1 MTRLFPF
8 SPNLADAHM
17 RCVPAFHRSFERR
30 ILGPMRPKKTILCVD
45 DNEQALSVRKFM
57 LETRGYRVLTAVSS
71 EQALEL
77 FREGGI
83 DLVLSDLIMPYMD
96 GNELIRRMKELA
108 PEVPAILISGSV
120 KAFDRANR
128 ADAFLPK
135 GACSPVEMLERIR
148 VMVARKRGPKKG
160 HGLRPCWSR
169 EESRAPARRR
179 PATRWWSALNS
190 VASYNQHVQPIIAA
204 KNVSKIYRAGKVHVP
219 ALTNVSFV
227 VPPGEFVSIV
237 GPSGSGKSTLFYIL
251 GGLTRATS
259 GSVLIDGIDFAQL
272 SDSRRTELRKT
283 KIGFVFQKFNLL
295 PTLTARGNIEI
306 AREIA
311 GSHRRRTNNCCNHLT
326 DMLGIAGRLD
336 HRPAELSGGEQQR
349 VAIARALITR
359 PAIILAD
366 EPTGN
371 LDTANSDAVLQMLRR
386 SNQEFKQTVLMITHN
401 PEAAAIGDR
410 ILHMRDGRLLDE

>member
-1 MTRLFPF
+1 
-8 SPNLADAHM
+8 
-17 RCVPAFHRSFERR
+17 
-30 ILGPMRPKKTILCVD
+30 
-45 DNEQALSVRKFM
+45 
-57 LETRGYRVLTAVSS
+57 
-71 EQALEL
+71 
-77 FREGGI
+77 
-83 DLVLSDLIMPYMD
+83 
-96 GNELIRRMKELA
+96 
-108 PEVPAILISGSV
+108 
-120 KAFDRANR
+120 
-128 ADAFLPK
+128 
-135 GACSPVEMLERIR
+135 
-148 VMVARKRGPKKG
+148 
-160 HGLRPCWSR
+160 LR
-169 EESRAPARRR
+169 
-179 PATRWWSALNS
+179 
-190 VASYNQHVQPIIAA
+190 ASYNRHVQAIITA
-204 KNVSKIYRAGKVHVP
+204 KNLSKIYRAGKVDVP

-227 VPPGEFVSIV
+227 VAPGEFVSIV

-272 SDSRRTELRKT
+272 TDSRRTVLRKT

-306 AREIA
+306 ARDIA
-311 GSHRRRTNNCCNHLT
+311 GSHSAQDKELLNHLT

-336 HRPAELSGGEQQR
+336 HRPSELSGGEQQR

-386 SNQEFKQTVLMITHN
+386 SAQEFKQTVLMITHN

-410 ILHMRDGRLLDE
+410 ILHMRDGRMLDE